1 MLVLIGLFLVIFLA
15 MAALSVDVAYMHLS
29 RTQLRTATDAAAR
42 AGGEA
47 LSRLQNTGAARDAAK
62 SFAAANLVAGEPLK
76 LADSDIVFG
85 NSTPQADGS
94 WQFTPGGMPTN
105 SLKVLGQRT
114 RSSLSGPVSLFFGR
128 IFNVYDFQPVQSAS
142 VVKLDR
148 DICLVID
155 RSSSMKLSL
164 SSTDEGLWIT
174 DPRFGLPPQI
184 PDSRWAAA
192 ANAVDVFVDTLDS
205 TSAKEQ
211 CALVS
216 FASDFAWLNVTNLA
230 SKLDQELAPDLSKI
244 KKACHDYDK
253 ILFNG
258 MTNTAAGLDAGIAE
272 LTDGKKSRPYAS
284 KTMIFLTDGFRTA
297 GGDPL
302 DSARVAAANHIVI
315 HTVTFGAVFDRTEM
329 IAVASA
335 TGGKSY
341 HAPDAQS
348 LTDIFHEIAVGT
360 NVLLT
365 N

>member
-1 MLVLIGLFLVIFLA
+1 
-15 MAALSVDVAYMHLS
+15 
-29 RTQLRTATDAAAR
+29 
-42 AGGEA
+42 
-47 LSRLQNTGAARDAAK
+47 
-62 SFAAANLVAGEPLK
+62 
-76 LADSDIVFG
+76 
-85 NSTPQADGS
+85 
-94 WQFTPGGMPTN
+94 
-105 SLKVLGQRT
+105 
-114 RSSLSGPVSLFFGR
+114 
-128 IFNVYDFQPVQSAS
+128 SAS

-174 DPRFGLPPQI
+174 DTRFGLPPHI

-258 MTNTAAGLDAGIAE
+258 MTNT
-272 LTDGKKSRPYAS
+272 
-284 KTMIFLTDGFRTA
+284 
-297 GGDPL
+297 
-302 DSARVAAANHIVI
+302 
-315 HTVTFGAVFDRTEM
+315 
-329 IAVASA
+329 
-335 TGGKSY
+335 
-341 HAPDAQS
+341 
-348 LTDIFHEIAVGT
+348 
-360 NVLLT
+360 
-365 N
+365 